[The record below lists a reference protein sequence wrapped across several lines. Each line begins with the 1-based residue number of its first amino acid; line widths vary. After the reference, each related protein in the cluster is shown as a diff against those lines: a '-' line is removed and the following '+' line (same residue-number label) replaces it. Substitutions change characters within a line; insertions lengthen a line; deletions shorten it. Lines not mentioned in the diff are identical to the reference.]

1 MNLEIAHYYNEY
13 NQQYK
18 SQSQLA
24 RVVTEHWFKDNMY
37 CPFCSNDR
45 LKEFDNNYPVAD
57 FHCIHCDEE
66 FQLKSTKTKLGKTIT
81 DGEYNKMMDAI
92 NKNTAPNLLL
102 LNYSPNIDYVLNL
115 MIIPKEFILPSAIV
129 KRNPL
134 SENARRAGWTGCNI
148 KVDLI
153 SDEGKILAVQDK
165 SVISKSEVRKRVAN
179 TSFIRNIKDID
190 SRGWTNDILLVLS
203 QIKQDV
209 FQLKD
214 VYAYAD
220 FLKNLHPDNNTI
232 EARIRRQLQIL
243 RDNGIIEFLDRGVYR
258 KI

>member
-92 NKNTAPNLLL
+92 NNNKAPNLLL

-165 SVISKSEVRKRVAN
+165 SVISRIEVRKRVAN
-179 TSFIRNIKDID
+179 ISFLKNTNVD
-190 SRGWTNDILLVLS
+190 SRGWINDILLVLS
-203 QIKQDV
+203 QIKKDK
-209 FQLKD
+209 FNLED
-214 VYAYAD
+214 VYAHTD
-220 FLKNLHPDNNTI
+220 FLRTLHPNNNNI
-232 EARIRRQLQIL
+232 EAKIRQQLQVL
-243 RDNGIIEFLDRGVYR
+243 RDNGMIEFLDRGVYR